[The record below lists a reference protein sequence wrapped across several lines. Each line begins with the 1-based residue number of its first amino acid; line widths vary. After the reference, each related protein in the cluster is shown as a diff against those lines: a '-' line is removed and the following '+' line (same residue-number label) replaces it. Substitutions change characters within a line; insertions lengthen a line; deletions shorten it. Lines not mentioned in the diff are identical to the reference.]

1 MKVLLCNKFFFLNGG
16 IEKYLSD
23 LLRQLPVAGHTP
35 IPFSVRYAGSWES
48 PYQPYFL
55 DPPTVSG
62 MAHFKDF
69 KASDCNWLRLAD
81 RSIYSVEARL
91 RLSRLLEKVDGVDV
105 AYLLNTCNYMSP
117 SIIHTLRRRGIPMV
131 VHVGDYHL
139 ICPNYLLLRN
149 SKPCTL
155 CVRGD
160 YYHGMAHRCVKN
172 SLPASAVRVLGMYVQ
187 KWLRLYQ
194 LVDAL
199 VVPCRFMR
207 EQLVCGGLPRERI
220 HLVPYPVADTARLDE
235 PWNKENYILFFG
247 RISHE
252 KGIDLLVRAYQR
264 ASFPARLVIIG
275 RSYDG
280 ERERLERLV
289 EPEQADR
296 IQFLG
301 FRQGAELSRWIG
313 RALFTVV
320 PSRWYDNAP
329 LSIYES
335 MLHETPVLAANI
347 GGIPEQ
353 VQEGV
358 TGRLFAPDSVEALA
372 AGLQEM
378 LGDRE
383 RLIRMGQA
391 GRRYVLENLSL
402 KAHTEQLLALF
413 GTIRENSRSNGRGGR
428 NSAPHYHSIAGSE
441 LP

>member
-1 MKVLLCNKFFFLNGG
+1 
-16 IEKYLSD
+16 
-23 LLRQLPVAGHTP
+23 
-35 IPFSVRYAGSWES
+35 
-48 PYQPYFL
+48 
-55 DPPTVSG
+55 
-62 MAHFKDF
+62 
-69 KASDCNWLRLAD
+69 
-81 RSIYSVEARL
+81 
-91 RLSRLLEKVDGVDV
+91 
-105 AYLLNTCNYMSP
+105 
-117 SIIHTLRRRGIPMV
+117 
-131 VHVGDYHL
+131 
-139 ICPNYLLLRN
+139 
-149 SKPCTL
+149 
-155 CVRGD
+155 
-160 YYHGMAHRCVKN
+160 
-172 SLPASAVRVLGMYVQ
+172 MYVQ

-220 HLVPYPVADTARLDE
+220 HLVPYPVADTARFDE
-235 PWNKENYILFFG
+235 PWSKENYILFFG

-289 EPEQADR
+289 EPDQADR

-353 VQEGV
+353 VQEGL

-413 GTIRENSRSNGRGGR
+413 GTIRGNSRSTGRR
-428 NSAPHYHSIAGSE
+428 RRSSAPTLSRHRRK
-441 LP
+441 